1 MASDTQVAKKYL
13 SLKQSA
19 THRGLEFN
27 LSLTSVR
34 NIMNA
39 KKCYYTGRCIS
50 YNVSGT
56 KPNKLTFDRK
66 DASLGY
72 VKGNVVACSHEFN
85 QKKSSLT
92 IKDIELLARRLL

>member
-13 SLKQSA
+13 SLQQSA
-19 THRGLEFN
+19 HYRGLEFN

-39 KKCYYTGRCIS
+39 QKCYYTGKRIS
-50 YNVSGT
+50 YNAPGT
-56 KPNKLTFDRK
+56 SPNKLTFDRK

-72 VKGNVVACSHEFN
+72 IKGNVVACSHEFN
-85 QKKSSLT
+85 QKKSSLS
-92 IKDIELLARRLL
+92 IKDIELLARKLL